1 MTRAIGIGM
10 AAGGLLILPFGSGFD
25 FLAPMGDLHL
35 SVIALSLIMNGIGFG
50 ILGALMHKS

>member
-1 MTRAIGIGM
+1 M

-35 SVIALSLIMNGIGFG
+35 SVIALSLIMNGTGFG